1 MNPKVFEI
9 NPLDMGIAGVQWKMA
24 KHIKNIESDTF
35 DRISEMYESR
45 NPMIPP
51 FSVEVNCF
59 PDKEK
64 GGIVLQFIFKAVN
77 GDSMEKSTTLKTKVE
92 LLEVVENQDFLFFCK
107 RMLVKLL
114 GEEVLDEDIRKEM
127 LNDSIGT
134 EASIKSG
141 MLPLGRI
148 GKWLKKL
155 GLKVYVGLQ
164 EFKNKLS
171 KCQVTVR
178 IVGRK
183 CFRLVKFK
191 IDRVK
196 DFFHID
202 TYPEKLYK
210 HLMEVP
216 LPEKK
221 YRVEYHKEK
230 MAIINQ
236 LIGQYWRPR
245 CLMNYQT
252 KCAYSIMDASE
263 YITLF
268 TTADIAWET
277 LNGIPDEVR
286 ERAENLDAHF
296 PTFIHHFVNGVA
308 QMSWEINPDGR
319 YYRDEDGFGMSDDEE
334 IKLYGFIDRN
344 GKVIVKF
351 RMIKDYDEL
360 AELRAYAEKIV
371 ANK

>member
-9 NPLDMGIAGVQWKMA
+9 NPLDMGIAGVQWKLT
-24 KHIKNIESDTF
+24 KRIKNIESDAF
-35 DRISEMYESR
+35 DRITEMYESR
-45 NPMIPP
+45 SPTMPP

-59 PDKEK
+59 PDTEK

-77 GDSMEKSTTLKTKVE
+77 GDTMEKSTTLKTKEE

-114 GEEVLDEDIRKEM
+114 GEEVLDEDIRKER
-127 LNDSIGT
+127 LNGSMGT
-134 EASIKSG
+134 EASTKCG
-141 MLPLGRI
+141 MLPFRRI
-148 GKWLKKL
+148 GKWWKKL
-155 GLKVYVGLQ
+155 GSKVYVGLQ
-164 EFKNKLS
+164 GFKNKLS
-171 KCQVTVR
+171 KSLVTVR
-178 IVGRK
+178 NVGRK

-191 IDRVK
+191 IDRLR
-196 DFFHID
+196 DFFHKD
-202 TYPEKLYK
+202 TYSEKLYK

-236 LIGQYWRPR
+236 LIGQYWKPR
-245 CLMNYQT
+245 CLMNHQT

-277 LNGIPDEVR
+277 LIGIPGQAR
-286 ERAENLDAHF
+286 ERAEMLDAHF
-296 PTFIHHFVNGVA
+296 PTFIHRFVNGVA

-319 YYRDEDGFGMSDDEE
+319 YYRDEDGLGMSDDEA

-344 GKVIVKF
+344 GKVVVKF
-351 RMIKDYDEL
+351 RKIKDYDEL